1 MASTFA
7 ATPTIGINFGS
18 TDPTPS
24 FAVGTPVLGNQND
37 TWVYVKA
44 SGTVA
49 TGVCGVDASFNVTD
63 AGTGYTSPVV
73 FASGEYGWVTKTVSP
88 L

>member
-37 TWVYVKA
+37 TWVYVRA
-44 SGTVA
+44 SEAVTGTCTVS
-49 TGVCGVDASFNVTD
+49 ASFVLTD
-63 AGTGYTSPVV
+63 TAGNYTAPVA
-73 FASGEYGWVTKTVSP
+73 FASGEYGWVTKTTSP